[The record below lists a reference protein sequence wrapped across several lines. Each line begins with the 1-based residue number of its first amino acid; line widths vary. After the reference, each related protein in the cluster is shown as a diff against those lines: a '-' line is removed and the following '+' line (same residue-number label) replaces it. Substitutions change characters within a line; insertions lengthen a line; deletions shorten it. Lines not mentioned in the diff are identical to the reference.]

1 MGPCSACIEI
11 KQKIA
16 LAQAGKFGIF
26 IEHQYC
32 NKCVQEPILYGNRGH
47 LLDLQCLLL
56 RMSSFLLYSA
66 VSIAIHMPTQTSPVY
81 QSSQMMMWRMSARC
95 LLTEQRIICGSSS
108 SWRLISCDLQ
118 EPWGGAGGL
127 LPLLPFGGA
136 GGFDPAGSAPGG
148 KP

>member
-108 SWRLISCDLQ
+108 SWRLCNAHGLHDQPLSIACKLS
-118 EPWGGAGGL
+118 WGL
-127 LPLLPFGGA
+127 SFYPQ
-136 GGFDPAGSAPGG
+136 DSAL
-148 KP
+148 